1 MKTLTTNTPVG
12 TFTRKTNTN
21 YTHIVVRNSPRAMQA
36 LEESKTQ
43 KLFKITETGRQVR
56 NRSANEM
63 RWTKDHGYAVTYHTS
78 YRAAV
83 NAAKSPYVWDKTTVA
98 GIYEVTA

>member
-1 MKTLTTNTPVG
+1 MKTLTINTPVG

-21 YTHIVVRNSPRAMQA
+21 YTHIVVRNSPRAMQV

-43 KLFKITETGRQVR
+43 K
-56 NRSANEM
+56 M
-63 RWTKDHGYAVTYHTS
+63 RCSVEKRWVKDHGYAVTYHTS

-83 NAAKSPYVWDKTTVA
+83 NAAKSQYTWDGKATVA
-98 GIYEVTA
+98 GIYEVAA

>member
-1 MKTLTTNTPVG
+1 MKTLTINTPVG

-21 YTHIVVRNSPRAMQA
+21 YTHIVVRNSPRAMQV

-43 KLFKITETGRQVR
+43 K
-56 NRSANEM
+56 M
-63 RWTKDHGYAVTYHTS
+63 RCSVDKRWVKDHGYAVTYHTS

-83 NAAKSPYVWDKTTVA
+83 NAAKSPYTWDGKTTVA
-98 GIYEVTA
+98 GIYEVAA

>member
-1 MKTLTTNTPVG
+1 MKTLTINTPVG

-21 YTHIVVRNSPRAMQA
+21 YTHIVVRNSPRAMQV

-43 KLFKITETGRQVR
+43 KMVCSVEK
-56 NRSANEM
+56 
-63 RWTKDHGYAVTYHTS
+63 RWVKDHGYAVTYHTS

-98 GIYEVTA
+98 GIYEVAA